1 MLWGKKQ
8 KGNVKSF
15 LYFERRAHAEAGSYG
30 HCQHSAA
37 EDRQGSQLT
46 RTEQPVES
54 LAVSAEP
61 GASHGVPREGK
72 AEHGLS
78 HNSGKHTKGREEKK
92 SQTSNSCSQLQN
104 KWHLLTPLIPFDGK

>member
-1 MLWGKKQ
+1 M
-8 KGNVKSF
+8 KSF

-78 HNSGKHTKGREEKK
+78 HNSGKHTKGREEK
-92 SQTSNSCSQLQN
+92 N
-104 KWHLLTPLIPFDGK
+104 KTDFKLLLPAPEQMASSHPSHPL